1 MVIGINIQIWASN
14 FSLVSHQYLCWNYGS
29 VNWVS
34 YCPSEFINHSLL
46 RWAHKQTAVLSSC
59 LLIKLLTC
67 LKQSHQT
74 THTHTHNLPFQQ
86 PAVVLTQRSTC
97 TDKSGRGRNWIPTQ
111 QCIPICKWSLYG
123 YRQKVLKPLRLSY
136 HFLSGVSWGRRNTKP
151 GTDECIQWT
160 GIILNQTQ
168 LNFYFFPLSLY
179 SCIDVVAHPPSLF
192 F

>member
-34 YCPSEFINHSLL
+34 HCPSEFINHSLL

-67 LKQSHQT
+67 ILLKKKKKEQT
-74 THTHTHNLPFQQ
+74 THTQNLPFQQ
-86 PAVVLTQRSTC
+86 SAVVWTQRSTC
-97 TDKSGRGRNWIPTQ
+97 MDRSGRERNWIPTQ

-151 GTDECIQWT
+151 DTDECIQWT
-160 GIILNQTQ
+160 GIILNQIH
-168 LNFYFFPLSLY
+168 LIFFFCL
-179 SCIDVVAHPPSLF
+179 
-192 F
+192 

>member
-34 YCPSEFINHSLL
+34 RCPSEFINHSLL

-67 LKQSHQT
+67 ILLKKKKRTNHTQT
-74 THTHTHNLPFQQ
+74 QNLPFQQ
-86 PAVVLTQRSTC
+86 SAVLLTQRSTC
-97 TDKSGRGRNWIPTQ
+97 MDRSGRERNWIPTQ

-151 GTDECIQWT
+151 DTDECIQWT

-168 LNFYFFPLSLY
+168 LIFFLS
-179 SCIDVVAHPPSLF
+179 VAT
-192 F
+192 